1 MITMYLSMIWARLG
15 NSCDVYISIWSCYGV
30 ASFTGATTT
39 EAINDAGATVVE
51 AAAGQADAANAGD
64 EDEQHEEGSYQ
75 PDPPDDSTFPIY
87 VYNIIMW

>member
-39 EAINDAGATVVE
+39 ETINDAGAAVVE
-51 AAAGQADAANAGD
+51 AAAREADAAKAGD
-64 EDEQHEEGSYQ
+64 DDEQNE
-75 PDPPDDSTFPIY
+75 
-87 VYNIIMW
+87 